1 MIKSEKGELIEELK
15 EVFSQSS
22 FFYVADSS
30 KLPVSEI
37 NRFRRICYEKGI
49 TVRVLKNTL
58 ARKAMESLP
67 EDRNYQGVFES
78 LHGPSTFIFTD
89 VANLPA
95 KLIKEFRKENERPL
109 IKAAYIDSAVYIGD
123 DQIDALAKIKSK
135 EQLLGDLLGLLQSPA
150 QKLVGAL
157 NSGGQKIAGVLKT
170 LEDRASE

>member
-22 FFYVADSS
+22 FFYIADSS

-37 NRFRRICYEKGI
+37 NHFRRICYEKGI

-78 LHGPSTFIFTD
+78 LHGPSTFMFTD

-135 EQLLGDLLGLLQSPA
+135 GQLLGDLLGLLQSPA